1 MEKLV
6 CNAPW
11 GKAKSSSFARVVA
24 LALAGAV
31 GTAFAD
37 TAINLANSLST
48 VEGVYTVEGTV
59 VTLVKTNET
68 YNLSGSGAWSVVLGA
83 DAFLNLNAV
92 TLTPASGAAID
103 LNGHRADVAFTGES
117 KLTGA
122 NSYAGLQVNE
132 GSTLTLSGYGN
143 TQKITLQGNGGAAS
157 LGAAAYKN
165 AGSITVNGG
174 TVTANAPNYI
184 SNAKRGAA
192 IGGGYSGSGG
202 KITVNGGTVTA
213 TGGMHAPGIGGGT
226 VLDSSVQFVS
236 AGEITVNGG
245 TVTASGGKDGGP
257 AIGVGHG
264 LGSQDTTSR
273 NGGTVTI
280 NGGTLNLTSGDGDT
294 FSTIGGG
301 KNTGIS
307 LDVTIDAAATV
318 TMNARANNTH
328 QFGNRYSGVDQGTL
342 TFTNRRGLSNRAFL
356 VLTGNDQTD
365 YLSTRTGF
373 VTAAL
378 GAGFAAGDVSCVQYP
393 GKVRYWA
400 TRAAEPAPPSG
411 YDAHIDLDDLA
422 VGDHGAYAVLA
433 NGTVEIAA
441 NKKVIVTGTGYVENN
456 QDTTLKMMG
465 AFDVTLSNAKIRG
478 VTAGIDVNGQTGTL
492 RLAEGTDNWLY
503 AAYQSDYAAISLEDA
518 ASSLTLEG
526 PGSLTIYANGKGSAA
541 IGGGNGKSM
550 LGTFI
555 MNGGLLTARPGVKVA
570 DGKVASV
577 IGGGY
582 CGSGGTVV
590 VNGGTLDANHTAS
603 WGAAIGAGSTHGST
617 AKVSAGHI
625 TINGGTVTAVGG
637 KDGGPAIG
645 GGHCND
651 GSDNFTGGTLVING
665 GTVKASGGIQ
675 GSAASGETAIFGG
688 GKNATAGMDVT
699 IDVAATV
706 VMSGQSDLTVVFG
719 ARRSASGAQGTL
731 TITNQFDTTGFR
743 RFLVYSAK
751 EISANPVV
759 PVIEPAIA
767 GRVTL
772 HRNVPASADGEAGA
786 YFLDLPNDADYL
798 YVDSPATNQSA
809 YAVNGSI
816 IELNGTKSVIVK
828 GSANNAYA
836 LKVTGDFTGGNE
848 LVFAD
853 DGRLSPSSDIPPLD
867 LDGHALMV
875 RVADGYTYQ
884 LYNNGNNAGI
894 RVDENATLTIKGK
907 GLADDRATAG
917 KLIVTGRGKS
927 AGIGGNI
934 EERCG
939 TVIIDG
945 GDIVVAAT
953 GGAGTAGAGIGGGYG
968 ADGPVLFEMRDGW
981 LQVGYYGNGSYNHGC
996 GIGAGNSYNRPAG
1009 TVLDAGHIVFKG
1021 GCTSV
1026 CGARDGGAAIGGGH
1040 STAGNSSGGGLIE
1053 FLGGTVYAKG
1063 AQKDSDAAVIGGG
1076 KQGGYGPTVV
1086 LDVAATLVVQKGDT
1100 TCAWGIGG
1108 VGDIAAGHEG
1118 SLVITNSTGIAES
1131 RVFFVSEFGD
1141 ELAGTNESGL
1151 AVVNALDAS
1160 GTVATALSGT
1170 TATSVFNPEATKID
1184 LSTASGDG
1192 AYYSVNG
1199 NAVTVK
1205 AAAAGKTLSVT
1216 GSGKSLACAADCTL
1230 ILDGATLTGLDAGAN
1245 DVTLVLLGASA
1256 STGASGKA
1264 GVTVRAGGTLT
1275 VKAVDEG
1282 DDATG
1287 SLVASGT
1294 AGGAGIGGDYNMG
1307 MAGNVVIDSGTVT
1320 AHGSNKTGGQA
1331 GAGIGAG
1338 GLGSCGTITINGGV
1352 VTADCGNA
1360 THCAAIGGGANNTYA
1375 QVPQVG
1381 KITINGGTVTATGS
1395 QSGGAAIG
1403 SGHEAANGRTPSI
1416 EIEIN
1421 GGTVVATTKGSNNAA
1436 GSDFTGAVIGGG
1448 RKCTDVKVTISS
1460 AATVTTSYVNPQS
1473 VSSGSVYND
1482 IGTSVPNVAAQVK
1495 FVGVPGTEGKVFL
1508 TTSKNDVF
1516 VTPQVA
1522 LTADSLRRAHFSA
1535 VPNGSGRK
1543 YAYDPVDL
1551 VWTGA
1556 GDGSTFSDPGN
1567 WEGTL
1572 NAVDENGAV
1581 AFEAGGTLVND
1592 VGEIAV
1598 TRLRNAS
1605 GTGTVT
1611 LTGRPIVS
1619 TGDLM
1624 LDGDG
1629 ITLGTTYVDGTLA
1642 VTNGAQVRGGTILI
1656 RQFAF
1661 PSSANAPLP
1670 IATGARV
1677 VGESYAGG
1685 HYLDAVNGE
1694 VCFPN
1699 LPSFYVSGNSYVQ
1712 FGGTGMFRFD
1722 QGLDLAYLTGSCN
1735 WKGTATFM
1743 LGGDIAGDMHYF
1755 HCIYDTVI
1763 WKPIA
1768 NDVRVED
1775 YVSLEGKLDIDTDD
1789 ASGVARTFTLVRGLS
1804 SRNADNANRV
1814 LNVKGAGTVK
1824 VARAVPLRGEV
1835 NNMKAFN
1842 QTVNVTDTAT
1852 FEFLSG
1858 ASWDGSGAISV
1869 GAGATL
1875 ALDAGTA
1882 PFVKAATFAADS
1894 AVTVRGTVA
1903 NPYAA
1908 PYLTATTLTGK
1919 PKSLTVNGKE
1929 YKARVRDGGL
1939 YAAPRGLVVFIR

>member
-1 MEKLV
+1 MEKLI
-6 CNAPW
+6 CNSRR
-11 GKAKSSSFARVVA
+11 GGAKTSSFARVVA
-24 LALAGAV
+24 LALAGAA

-68 YNLSGSGAWSVVLGA
+68 YNLSGKGSWSVVLGA

-103 LNGHRADVAFTGES
+103 LNGHRADIA
-117 KLTGA
+117 LTGA
-122 NSYAGLQVNE
+122 NTLTGASGSAGLQVNE

-143 TQKITLQGNGGAAS
+143 TQTLTVQGNGGGAS

-184 SNAKRGAA
+184 TNAKRGAA
-192 IGGGYSGSGG
+192 IGGGYCGSGG
-202 KITVNGGTVTA
+202 KITINGGTVTA
-213 TGGMHAPGIGGGT
+213 TGGTHASGIGGGT
-226 VLDSSVQFVS
+226 VFDSSVQFVS

-257 AIGVGHG
+257 AIGTGHG
-264 LGSQDTTSR
+264 AGAQDTTSR

-301 KNTGIS
+301 KNTGTS

-328 QFGNRYSGVDQGTL
+328 QFGNRYANVDQGTL
-342 TFTNRRGLSNRAFL
+342 TFTNRRGLSNRSFL

-400 TRAAEPAPPSG
+400 TRTAKTPPSG

-456 QDTTLKMMG
+456 QDTTLRMMG

-503 AAYQSDYAAISLEDA
+503 AAYLSDYAAISLEDA
-518 ASSLTLEG
+518 ASRLTLDG
-526 PGSLTIYANGKGSAA
+526 SGSLTIYANGKGSAA

-555 MNGGLLTARPGVKVA
+555 MNGGTLTARPGTKVA
-570 DGKVASV
+570 DGQVCAV

-590 VNGGTLDANHTAS
+590 VNGGTLDARHDW
-603 WGAAIGAGSTHGST
+603 WGAAIGAGSTHGSTT

-637 KDGGPAIG
+637 KDGGAAIG
-645 GGHCND
+645 CGHCND

-665 GTVKASGGIQ
+665 GKVNAIGCPQ
-675 GSAASGETAIFGG
+675 GSATSAETAIIGG

-706 VMSGQSDLTVVFG
+706 VMSGQSDLTVAFG

-809 YAVNGSI
+809 YTVNGSI

-853 DGRLSPSSDIPPLD
+853 DGRLSPSADIPPLD
-867 LDGHALMV
+867 LNGHALTV

-939 TVIIDG
+939 TVIIEG
-945 GDIVVAAT
+945 GDTVVAAT
-953 GGAGTAGAGIGGGYG
+953 GGSGTAGAGIGGGYG

-996 GIGAGNSYNRPAG
+996 GIGAGNSYNCPAG

-1021 GCTSV
+1021 GYTSV

-1040 STAGNSSGGGLIE
+1040 SSTGNSSGGGLIE

-1063 AQKDSDAAVIGGG
+1063 PQKDSDSAVIGGG
-1076 KQGGYGPTVV
+1076 KQGGYGPEVV
-1086 LDVAATLVVQKGDT
+1086 LDVAATLVVQKGNT
-1100 TCAWGIGG
+1100 TSAWGIGG
-1108 VGDIAAGHEG
+1108 NGVIAAGHEG
-1118 SLVITNSTGIAES
+1118 SLVITNSTGVAES
-1131 RVFFVSEFGD
+1131 RVFFISEFGD
-1141 ELAGTNESGL
+1141 ELAGANESGL
-1151 AVVNALDAS
+1151 AVAS
-1160 GTVATALSGT
+1160 LLADGTAFSTSLSGATAM
-1170 TATSVFNPEATKID
+1170 SVFNPEATKID

-1192 AYYSVNG
+1192 AFYSVSG

-1205 AAAAGKTLSVT
+1205 AAAAGKTLSVI
-1216 GSGKSLACAADCTL
+1216 GSGKSLVCAADCTL
-1230 ILDGATLTGLDAGAN
+1230 ILDGATLTGFDAGAN
-1245 DVTLVLLGASA
+1245 DVTLVLVGAST

-1264 GVTVRAGGTLT
+1264 GVTVREGGTLT
-1275 VKAVDEG
+1275 VKTVDG
-1282 DDATG
+1282 DDAAG
-1287 SLVASGT
+1287 SLVASG
-1294 AGGAGIGGDYNMG
+1294 AGGGAGIGGDFNMG
-1307 MAGNVVIDSGTVT
+1307 MAGNVVIDNGTVT
-1320 AHGSNKTGGQA
+1320 AHGSMKTDGQA

-1352 VTADCGNA
+1352 VTADCGSG
-1360 THCAAIGGGANNTYA
+1360 THCAAIGGGANATYA
-1375 QVPQVG
+1375 QIPQVG

-1395 QSGGAAIG
+1395 RSGGAAIG
-1403 SGHEAANGRTPSI
+1403 SGHEAADDQTPSI

-1421 GGTVVATTKGSNNAA
+1421 GGTVVAKTSGANNSKGT
-1436 GSDFTGAVIGGG
+1436 DFTGAVIGGG
-1448 RKCTDVKVTISS
+1448 RKCRDVKVTISS
-1460 AATVTTSYVNPQS
+1460 VATVTTSYVNPQT

-1495 FVGVPGTEGKVFL
+1495 FVGVPGTEGRVFL
-1508 TTSKNDVF
+1508 TTSYLDIF
-1516 VTPQVA
+1516 DTPQAA
-1522 LTADSLRRAHFSA
+1522 LTADSPRKAHFSVA
-1535 VPNGSGRK
+1535 PNGNGRK

-1598 TRLRNAS
+1598 TRLRHAP
-1605 GTGTVT
+1605 GAGAVT

-1619 TGDLM
+1619 TGDLT

-1677 VGESYAGG
+1677 VVESYAGG

-1712 FGGTGMFRFD
+1712 FGGTGTFRFD

-1735 WKGTATFM
+1735 WKGSATFM

-1775 YVSLEGKLDIDTDD
+1775 YVSLEGTLDVDTDD

-1814 LNVKGAGTVK
+1814 LNVKGSGTVK

-1852 FEFLSG
+1852 FEFLPG

-1869 GAGATL
+1869 GAGSTL

-1882 PFVKAATFAADS
+1882 PFVKSATFAADS
-1894 AVTVRGTVA
+1894 AVTVRGMVA
-1903 NPYAA
+1903 NTYAA

-1919 PKSLTVNGKE
+1919 PKSLTVNGKV
-1929 YKARVRDGGL
+1929 YTARVRDGGL

>member
-1 MEKLV
+1 
-6 CNAPW
+6 
-11 GKAKSSSFARVVA
+11 
-24 LALAGAV
+24 LALAGAA

-92 TLTPASGAAID
+92 TLTPVSGAAID

-132 GSTLTLSGYGN
+132 GSTLTLSGYGD

-202 KITVNGGTVTA
+202 KIMINGGTVTA

-226 VLDSSVQFVS
+226 VLDSSVQYVS

-356 VLTGNDQTD
+356 TLKGNDQTD
-365 YLSTRTGF
+365 YLSTRAGF
-373 VTAAL
+373 VTATL
-378 GAGFAAGDVSCVQYP
+378 GAGLTAADVSPVQYP
-393 GKVRYWA
+393 GRIRYWA
-400 TRAAEPAPPSG
+400 ARAAAGTTPAG
-411 YDAHIDLDDLA
+411 YDAHIDLDDLT
-422 VGDHGAYAVLA
+422 VGDHGAYVVLA
-433 NGTVEIAA
+433 DGTVEIAA

-503 AAYQSDYAAISLEDA
+503 AAYQSNYAAISLEDA
-518 ASSLTLEG
+518 ASCLTLDG
-526 PGSLTIYANGKGSAA
+526 AGSLTIYANGKGAAA

-555 MNGGLLTARPGVKVA
+555 MNGGVVTARPGAWVA
-570 DGKVASV
+570 DGQVCAV

-590 VNGGTLDANHTAS
+590 VNGGTLDANHTS
-603 WGAAIGAGSTHGST
+603 LWGAAIGAGSTHGST
-617 AKVSAGHI
+617 TKVSAGHI
-625 TINGGTVTAVGG
+625 TINGGTVTAIGG
-637 KDGGPAIG
+637 SDGGAAIG
-645 GGHCND
+645 CGHCND

-665 GTVKASGGIQ
+665 GTVNASGGGQ
-675 GSAASGETAIFGG
+675 RSATGGETAIFGG
-688 GKNATAGMDVT
+688 GKNATAGMDVI

-706 VMSGQSDLTVVFG
+706 VMSCQSDLAVAFG

-731 TITNQFDTTGFR
+731 TITNQFGTTGFR
-743 RFLVYSAK
+743 RFLAYSAK

-759 PVIEPAIA
+759 PVIESALA

-772 HRNVPASADGEAGA
+772 HRNAPASDDGEAGA
-786 YFLDLPNDADYL
+786 YFLDLPSDADYL

-809 YAVNGSI
+809 YTVNGSF

-853 DGRLSPSSDIPPLD
+853 DGRLSPSADIPPLD
-867 LDGHALMV
+867 LNGHALTV

-953 GGAGTAGAGIGGGYG
+953 GGSGTAGAGIGGGYG

-981 LQVGYYGNGSYNHGC
+981 LQVGYYGNDRYNHGC
-996 GIGAGNSYNRPAG
+996 GIGAGNSLNRPVG

-1021 GCTSV
+1021 GYTSV

-1040 STAGNSSGGGLIE
+1040 SSTGNSSGGGLVE

-1100 TCAWGIGG
+1100 KSAWGIGG
-1108 VGDIAAGHEG
+1108 NGAIAAGHAG

-1216 GSGKSLACAADCTL
+1216 GSGKSVKCECDCTL
-1230 ILDGATLTGLDAGAN
+1230 ILNGATLAGLDVGAN
-1245 DVTLVLLGASA
+1245 DVTIVLSGVNT
-1256 STGASGKA
+1256 STGTGGAA
-1264 GVTVRAGGTLT
+1264 GVTVRAGGTVT
-1275 VKAVDEG
+1275 IESVG
-1282 DDATG
+1282 DDSAG
-1287 SLVASGT
+1287 SLT
-1294 AGGAGIGGDYNMG
+1294 AQGSLGGAGIGGDYNMG
-1307 MAGNVVIDSGTVT
+1307 MAGNIVINGGTVT
-1320 AHGSNKTGGQA
+1320 ARGTNRSGGITGT
-1331 GAGIGAG
+1331 GIGCGAW
-1338 GLGSCGTITINGGV
+1338 GSCGTITINGGV
-1352 VTADCGNA
+1352 VTANLASGA
-1360 THCAAIGGGANNTYA
+1360 HCAAIGGSANHQWTGI
-1375 QVPQVG
+1375 PSVG
-1381 KITINGGTVTATGS
+1381 KITINGGTVTATSGS
-1395 QSGGAAIG
+1395 SGGAAIG
-1403 SGHEAANGRTPSI
+1403 SGHETADGLTPAI

-1421 GGTVVATTKGSNNAA
+1421 GGTVRATTGQGIN
-1436 GSDFTGAVIGGG
+1436 GDFGAAVIGGG
-1448 RKCTDVKVTISS
+1448 RKNENVRVTISTK
-1460 AATVTTSYVNPQS
+1460 ATVYTSYSASGPGQS
-1473 VSSGSVYND
+1473 AYTD
-1482 IGTSVPNVAAQVK
+1482 IGSPVPGVAGAVK
-1495 FVGVPGTEGKVFL
+1495 IVAEPGTEGRVFL
-1508 TTSKNDVF
+1508 TTSYLDIF
-1516 VTPQVA
+1516 DTPQAA
-1522 LTADSLRRAHFSA
+1522 LTADSPHKAHFSVA
-1535 VPNGSGRK
+1535 PNGNGRK
-1543 YAYDPVDL
+1543 YAYDPADL

-1556 GDGSTFSDPGN
+1556 GDGRTFSDSAN
-1567 WEGTL
+1567 WAGTL

-1598 TRLRNAS
+1598 TRLRNA
-1605 GTGTVT
+1605 TGSQAVT

-1619 TGDLM
+1619 TGDLT

-1629 ITLGTTYVDGTLA
+1629 ITLGTTYVGGTLVA
-1642 VTNGAQVRGGTILI
+1642 ANGAQVRGGTIVI
-1656 RQFAF
+1656 GQFAF
-1661 PSSANAPLP
+1661 PDAASALP
-1670 IATGARV
+1670 IAADARIV
-1677 VGESYAGG
+1677 VENYVGG
-1685 HYLDAVNGE
+1685 RFLDGVNGE
-1694 VCFPN
+1694 VRFLQP
-1699 LPSFYVSGNSYVQ
+1699 PSIYIGGNGWVK
-1712 FGGTGMFRFD
+1712 FGGTGTFRFE
-1722 QGLDLAYLTGSCN
+1722 QGLDIAYLTGSCN
-1735 WKGTATFM
+1735 WGGAATYV
-1743 LGGDIAGDMHYF
+1743 LGGDIAGDMAYF
-1755 HCIYDTVI
+1755 HCIYDTVT
-1763 WKPIA
+1763 WKPLA

-1775 YVSLEGKLDIDTDD
+1775 YVSLEGNLDIDTDD
-1789 ASGVARTFTLVRGLS
+1789 ASGTARTFTFVRGLS

-1814 LNVKGAGTVK
+1814 LNVKGSGTVK
-1824 VARAVPLRGEV
+1824 VARAALLRNEV

-1852 FEFLSG
+1852 FEFLPG
-1858 ASWDGSGAISV
+1858 ASWGGSGAISV

-1882 PFVKAATFAADS
+1882 PFVKSATFAADS
-1894 AVTVRGTVA
+1894 AVTVRGTMA

-1919 PKSLTVNGKE
+1919 PKFLTVNGKE